1 MAGLVQLIKGDLF
14 DGPSDLVVLPCSTA
28 GTFTSLVAQKLRL
41 FSIPAP
47 RSMAL
52 GEVEIHPLQ
61 DAAHVAQFA
70 AFAASVAGFKSTPDA
85 IQKIGA
91 ALGRATEDR
100 TSIRVVNAPLLG
112 AGAGGIR
119 VGAED
124 FRDALSS
131 AREDR
136 PSEFRRR
143 SRRSAVVASLL
154 RLTGASLRVVHFRF
168 PIAVHFSVPLDTRR
182 PPSSLRLR
190 TTGLLG
196 LELASPSRSKS
207 AAKLTLNDFAVGPLV
222 LERTY
227 SAFEGDARDG
237 GVRAAVGYSASLPE
251 QLSDPSDSPDSAR
264 LPGLAGGDRRPRL
277 RVGQGRRAV

>member
-1 MAGLVQLIKGDLF
+1 VAGLVQLIKGDLF

-28 GTFTSLVAQKLRL
+28 GTFTSLVAQRLRL

-136 PSEFRRR
+136 PSE
-143 SRRSAVVASLL
+143 
-154 RLTGASLRVVHFRF
+154 
-168 PIAVHFSVPLDTRR
+168 VP
-182 PPSSLRLR
+182 
-190 TTGLLG
+190 
-196 LELASPSRSKS
+196 
-207 AAKLTLNDFAVGPLV
+207 
-222 LERTY
+222 
-227 SAFEGDARDG
+227 
-237 GVRAAVGYSASLPE
+237 ASLPP
-251 QLSDPSDSPDSAR
+251 LSRRRFAPPA
-264 LPGLAGGDRRPRL
+264 DRREP
-277 RVGQGRRAV
+277 QGGALSVPDRGALFGSS